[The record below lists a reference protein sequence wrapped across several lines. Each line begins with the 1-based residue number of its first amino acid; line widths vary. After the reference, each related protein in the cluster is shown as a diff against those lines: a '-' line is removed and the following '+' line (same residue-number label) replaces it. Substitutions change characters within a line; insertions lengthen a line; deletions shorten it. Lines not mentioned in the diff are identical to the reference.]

1 MASSLFQQLNPQNQT
16 TASNGL
22 NMNAVQSVKN
32 MMNMFKGA
40 PNPQQMLINMMS
52 QNPQLAGIM
61 NMLNG
66 RNPKD
71 VFYEQCKQNGINP
84 EEVIDALK

>member
-1 MASSLFQQLNPQNQT
+1 
-16 TASNGL
+16 
-22 NMNAVQSVKN
+22 MNAIQSVKN

-40 PNPQQMLINMMS
+40 TNPQQMMMNMMS
-52 QNPQLAGIM
+52 QNPQLAGVM

-71 VFYEQCKQNGINP
+71 VFYEQCKQSGINP
-84 EEVIDALK
+84 DEVINALR